1 MSITRTAVTKVSGWP
16 AAVEV
21 FVANQLK
28 NLRRG
33 AETRVKRDWCR

>member
-1 MSITRTAVTKVSGWP
+1 MTKVSGWP

-28 NLRRG
+28 NLRMG
-33 AETRVKRDWCR
+33 GVTRVD